1 MKKITLL
8 AVLLG
13 TTYFANAQVG
23 IGTPDPAASAE
34 LDIVAK
40 AGNKGI
46 LIPRVALKNTTE
58 FQMAGKSAESTSL
71 LVFNKTEVKDLVPT
85 GFYYWDG
92 AKWNR
97 IVGKEELDTVIKN
110 LGDNITNITT
120 KLEGDVKN
128 LQAVVNYILPSNPD
142 NKDDKGNP
150 VVTEKHTTIVYNP
163 ETKEMFYVTYDNGK
177 YTTKQI
183 DITKMVQGVET
194 NTFFKEIKENGKITG
209 YVYFNEKTI
218 VEAIG
223 TETEPNKIKDILDK
237 LDRNTKGAIEID
249 VKGTVVN
256 NFKEILESP
265 TTITVTTKDGDKT
278 FTTVEEYLQYISQS
292 ADGNVI
298 YKNLGDDKNPNWV
311 FQYYDKATEEYK
323 TISLRDLVAGTE
335 TKTFVRETE
344 VNGKVTGFVY
354 FSEQTIID
362 WLAKDE
368 KNTIDNIPNNA
379 DGAVTVD
386 VKGTVVNN
394 IQEIL
399 KSTTSITEGGKT
411 FTTVEEYLQY
421 ISQSAD
427 GNVIYKNL
435 GDDKNPNWVF
445 QYYDKA
451 TEEYKTISLR
461 DLVAGTETKTF
472 VRETEVNGKVTGF
485 VYFSEQTI
493 IDWLAKDEK
502 NTIDNIPNNA
512 DGAVTVDVKGTVVNN
527 IQEILKSTTS
537 ITEGGKTFTTVEEYL
552 QYISQSADGNVI
564 YKNLGDDKNPNWVF
578 QYYDKANGKYETIV
592 LRDLVAETES
602 KTTIVTYNKKQY
614 YLSEAYIVGGGEL
627 DVTKWTA
634 VPAGAIHV
642 DVVGGV
648 INNIEEI
655 LTTKGNI
662 TIQVGGK
669 DMNFTSVEEYLQY
682 ITQFSEGNVIYKNI
696 STDSTKEEWVLQY
709 WDNANGKYVTINLTD
724 LVASVETK
732 TNILR
737 AEATADKTLSIYE
750 AVVAP
755 VEANVKKGEIF
766 YKYNNED
773 KGEQFIN
780 MTADIIS
787 SINNNEEVKNALTN
801 VLNSGGNVYF
811 GKIKDTDTDL
821 VFYTMKIVNGKE
833 VKTPIEL
840 PASFLLEIIRNYKDV
855 IKQALGD
862 NITNEGDIVFTGNI
876 YNGRQVLLA
885 KGSTKTNGE
894 SARTEGVELANA
906 TGDNAING
914 VLSIKVL
921 KAGVV
926 VTESTKDVVVN
937 DTKIDFNI
945 GVGNIYTALPKD
957 TYEVVVEY
965 LGKEVK

>member
-1 MKKITLL
+1 MKRITLL
-8 AVLLG
+8 AALLG

-23 IGTPDPAASAE
+23 IGTPDPATSAE

-40 AGNKGI
+40 SGNKGI
-46 LIPRVALKNTTE
+46 LIPRVTLTAESVFAPITGSQQESLLVYNNV
-58 FQMAGKSAESTSL
+58 ESTSMP
-71 LVFNKTEVKDLVPT
+71 K

-97 IVGKEELDTVIKN
+97 IIGKTELNTVVEN
-110 LGDNITNITT
+110 LGDNITTITN
-120 KLEGDVKN
+120 DVKN

-142 NKDDKGNP
+142 NSDPTKPG
-150 VVTEKHTTIVYNP
+150 HTTIVYDNTTGDMY
-163 ETKEMFYVTYDNGK
+163 EVVYDA
-177 YTTKQI
+177 TTKKYITNKI
-183 DITKMVQGVET
+183 DLLKMIQGKET

-223 TETEPNKIKDILDK
+223 TETDPNKIKDILDK
-237 LDRNTKGAIEID
+237 LDRSTKGAIEID

-256 NFKEILESP
+256 NFKEILEAP
-265 TTITVTTKDGDKT
+265 TKITVTTKEGDKT

-298 YKNLGDDKNPNWV
+298 YKNLGD
-311 FQYYDKATEEYK
+311 
-323 TISLRDLVAGTE
+323 
-335 TKTFVRETE
+335 
-344 VNGKVTGFVY
+344 
-354 FSEQTIID
+354 
-362 WLAKDE
+362 
-368 KNTIDNIPNNA
+368 
-379 DGAVTVD
+379 
-386 VKGTVVNN
+386 
-394 IQEIL
+394 
-399 KSTTSITEGGKT
+399 TT
-411 FTTVEEYLQY
+411 
-421 ISQSAD
+421 
-427 GNVIYKNL
+427 
-435 GDDKNPNWVF
+435 
-445 QYYDKA
+445 
-451 TEEYKTISLR
+451 
-461 DLVAGTETKTF
+461 
-472 VRETEVNGKVTGF
+472 
-485 VYFSEQTI
+485 
-493 IDWLAKDEK
+493 
-502 NTIDNIPNNA
+502 
-512 DGAVTVDVKGTVVNN
+512 
-527 IQEILKSTTS
+527 
-537 ITEGGKTFTTVEEYL
+537 
-552 QYISQSADGNVI
+552 
-564 YKNLGDDKNPNWVF
+564 NPNWVF

-655 LTTKGNI
+655 LTTNGNI
-662 TIQVGGK
+662 TVQVGGK
-669 DMNFTSVEEYLQY
+669 DMTFNSVEEYLQY

-696 STDSTKEEWVLQY
+696 STDPNKPNWVLQY
-709 WDNANGKYVTINLTD
+709 WDETKGEYTTINLTD

-737 AEATADKTLSIYE
+737 TEAIDNGKLE
-750 AVVAP
+750 AYAAAGAP
-755 VEANVKKGEIF
+755 IEANVKKGEIF

-801 VLNSGGNVYF
+801 ILNQGGNVYF

-833 VKTPIEL
+833 EKTPIEL
-840 PASFLLEIIRNYKDV
+840 PASFLLKIINDYKEI

-885 KGSTKTNGE
+885 KGSTTTNGD
-894 SARTEGVELANA
+894 SAKTTGVELANA

-921 KAGVV
+921 KGGVL
-926 VTESTKDVVVN
+926 VTESTKDVEVKG
-937 DTKIDFNI
+937 TKIDFNI

>member
-23 IGTPDPAASAE
+23 IGTPDPATSAE

-46 LIPRVALKNTTE
+46 LIPRVELKNTKD
-58 FQMAGKSAESTSL
+58 FQMAGKSTESTSL

-142 NKDDKGNP
+142 NKDKDGKP

-194 NTFFKEIKENGKITG
+194 NTFFKDIKDANGKITG

-223 TETEPNKIKDILDK
+223 TETDPNKIKDILDK
-237 LDRNTKGAIEID
+237 LDGNTKGAIKID
-249 VKGTVVN
+249 VKETVVN

-265 TTITVTTKDGDKT
+265 TTITVTTKDGDKN

-298 YKNLGDDKNPNWV
+298 YKNIGTDVAPNWV

-335 TKTFVRETE
+335 TKTFVRKTE
-344 VNGKVTGFVY
+344 ENGKVTGFVY

-399 KSTTSITEGGKT
+399 KSKTSITEGGKT

-435 GDDKNPNWVF
+435 GDTTNPNWVF

-451 TEEYKTISLR
+451 K
-461 DLVAGTETKTF
+461 
-472 VRETEVNGKVTGF
+472 
-485 VYFSEQTI
+485 
-493 IDWLAKDEK
+493 
-502 NTIDNIPNNA
+502 
-512 DGAVTVDVKGTVVNN
+512 
-527 IQEILKSTTS
+527 
-537 ITEGGKTFTTVEEYL
+537 
-552 QYISQSADGNVI
+552 
-564 YKNLGDDKNPNWVF
+564 
-578 QYYDKANGKYETIV
+578 GKYETIV

-602 KTTIVTYNKKQY
+602 KTTIVTYENKQY

-634 VPAGAIHV
+634 VPAGVIHV

-696 STDSTKEEWVLQY
+696 STDPAKEEWVLQY
-709 WDNANGKYVTINLTD
+709 WDNTANEYKTINLTD

-755 VEANVKKGEIF
+755 VQANVKKGEIF

-787 SINNNEEVKNALTN
+787 SINNNEEVKNALIN
-801 VLNSGGNVYF
+801 VLNQGGNVYF
-811 GKIKDTDTDL
+811 GDHDNDAATDN

-840 PASFLLEIIRNYKDV
+840 PASFLLKIIRNYKDV

-885 KGSTKTNGE
+885 KGSTKANGE
-894 SARTEGVELANA
+894 SARTEGVTLANA

-926 VTESTKDVVVN
+926 VTESTKDVVVAG
-937 DTKIDFNI
+937 TKIDFNI
-945 GVGNIYTALPKD
+945 GVGNIYTALPAD

>member
-23 IGTPDPAASAE
+23 IGTPDPATSAE

-46 LIPRVALKNTTE
+46 LIPRVELKNTTE
-58 FQMAGKSAESTSL
+58 FQMAGKSTESTSL

-97 IVGKEELDTVIKN
+97 IIGKTELDTVVEN
-110 LGDNITNITT
+110 LGNDITNIQN
-120 KLEGDVKN
+120 VI
-128 LQAVVNYILPSNPD
+128 NYILPTNPD
-142 NKDDKGNP
+142 NTDPTKP
-150 VVTEKHTTIVYNP
+150 VHTTIVYDHTTGDMY
-163 ETKEMFYVTYDNGK
+163 EVVYDA
-177 YTTKQI
+177 TTKKY
-183 DITKMVQGVET
+183 ITKKIDLQKMIQGKET
-194 NTFFKEIKENGKITG
+194 NTFFKDIKDANDKITG

-223 TETEPNKIKDILDK
+223 TETDPNKIKDILDK
-237 LDRNTKGAIEID
+237 LDGNTKGAIEID

-298 YKNLGDDKNPNWV
+298 YKNIGTDVAPNWV
-311 FQYYDKATEEYK
+311 FQYYDKVTEEYK

-451 TEEYKTISLR
+451 T
-461 DLVAGTETKTF
+461 
-472 VRETEVNGKVTGF
+472 
-485 VYFSEQTI
+485 
-493 IDWLAKDEK
+493 
-502 NTIDNIPNNA
+502 
-512 DGAVTVDVKGTVVNN
+512 
-527 IQEILKSTTS
+527 
-537 ITEGGKTFTTVEEYL
+537 
-552 QYISQSADGNVI
+552 
-564 YKNLGDDKNPNWVF
+564 
-578 QYYDKANGKYETIV
+578 GKYETIV

-602 KTTIVTYNKKQY
+602 KTTIVTYENKQY

-627 DVTKWTA
+627 DVTKWIA

-696 STDSTKEEWVLQY
+696 STDPAKEEWVLQY
-709 WDNANGKYVTINLTD
+709 WDNTANEYKTINLTD

-833 VKTPIEL
+833 EKTPIEL
-840 PASFLLEIIRNYKDV
+840 PASFILDIINKYKDV
-855 IKQALGD
+855 VKNALGD
-862 NITNEGDIVFTGNI
+862 HIDNTTTIVNTGNT
-876 YNGRQVLLA
+876 YNGKMVFLA
-885 KGSTKTNGE
+885 KGKTTVGKEEDGVKHPSPLTTGVTLDLTQIKDLTSIQDVLTVSILKGGKVVASTVADLVAAGNKLEFAIG
-894 SARTEGVELANA
+894 
-906 TGDNAING
+906 TGA
-914 VLSIKVL
+914 
-921 KAGVV
+921 
-926 VTESTKDVVVN
+926 
-937 DTKIDFNI
+937 F
-945 GVGNIYTALPKD
+945 YTALPYGE
-957 TYEVVVEY
+957 YEVVVEFT
-965 LGKEVK
+965 GNITVPTTPITQP

>member
-23 IGTPDPAASAE
+23 IGTPDPATSAE

-58 FQMAGKSAESTSL
+58 FQMAGKVAESTSL
-71 LVFNKTEVKDLVPT
+71 LVFNKTEVKNQVPT

-120 KLEGDVKN
+120 KLESDVKN

-177 YTTKQI
+177 YTTNQI

-194 NTFFKEIKENGKITG
+194 NTFFKDIKDANGKTTG

-218 VEAIG
+218 VEAIDK
-223 TETEPNKIKDILDK
+223 ETDPAKIKDILDK
-237 LDRNTKGAIEID
+237 LDGNTKGAIKID

-256 NFKEILESP
+256 NFKEILEAP

-298 YKNLGDDKNPNWV
+298 YKNLGDTTNPNWV
-311 FQYYDKATEEYK
+311 FQYYDKAT
-323 TISLRDLVAGTE
+323 
-335 TKTFVRETE
+335 
-344 VNGKVTGFVY
+344 
-354 FSEQTIID
+354 
-362 WLAKDE
+362 
-368 KNTIDNIPNNA
+368 
-379 DGAVTVD
+379 
-386 VKGTVVNN
+386 
-394 IQEIL
+394 
-399 KSTTSITEGGKT
+399 
-411 FTTVEEYLQY
+411 
-421 ISQSAD
+421 
-427 GNVIYKNL
+427 
-435 GDDKNPNWVF
+435 
-445 QYYDKA
+445 
-451 TEEYKTISLR
+451 
-461 DLVAGTETKTF
+461 
-472 VRETEVNGKVTGF
+472 
-485 VYFSEQTI
+485 
-493 IDWLAKDEK
+493 
-502 NTIDNIPNNA
+502 
-512 DGAVTVDVKGTVVNN
+512 
-527 IQEILKSTTS
+527 
-537 ITEGGKTFTTVEEYL
+537 
-552 QYISQSADGNVI
+552 
-564 YKNLGDDKNPNWVF
+564 
-578 QYYDKANGKYETIV
+578 GKYETIV

-602 KTTIVTYNKKQY
+602 KTTIVTYENKQY

-696 STDSTKEEWVLQY
+696 STDSTKPNWVLQY
-709 WDNANGKYVTINLTD
+709 WDNTANEYKTINLTD

-755 VEANVKKGEIF
+755 VQDNVKKGEIF

-801 VLNSGGNVYF
+801 ILNQGGNVYF
-811 GKIKDTDTDL
+811 GDHDNDAATDN

-840 PASFLLEIIRNYKDV
+840 PASFLLKIINDYKEV

-885 KGSTKTNGE
+885 KGSTKANGE
-894 SARTEGVELANA
+894 SARTEGVTLENA

-926 VTESTKDVVVN
+926 VTESTKDVVVSG
-937 DTKIDFNI
+937 TKIDFNI

-965 LGKEVK
+965 LGKEVKPTTQP

>member
-1 MKKITLL
+1 MKRITLL
-8 AVLLG
+8 AALLG

-23 IGTPDPAASAE
+23 IGTPDPATSAE

-40 AGNKGI
+40 SGNKGI
-46 LIPRVALKNTTE
+46 LIPRVTLTAESVFAPITGSQQESLLVYNNV
-58 FQMAGKSAESTSL
+58 ESTSMP
-71 LVFNKTEVKDLVPT
+71 K

-97 IVGKEELDTVIKN
+97 IIGKTELNTVVEN
-110 LGDNITNITT
+110 LGDNITTITN
-120 KLEGDVKN
+120 DVKN

-142 NKDDKGNP
+142 NSDPTKPG
-150 VVTEKHTTIVYNP
+150 HTTIVYDNSTGDMY
-163 ETKEMFYVTYDNGK
+163 EVVYDA
-177 YTTKQI
+177 TTKKY
-183 DITKMVQGVET
+183 ITKKIDLLKMIQGKET

-223 TETEPNKIKDILDK
+223 TETDPNKIKDILDK
-237 LDRNTKGAIEID
+237 LDRSTKGAIEID

-256 NFKEILESP
+256 NFKEILEAP
-265 TTITVTTKDGDKT
+265 TKITVTTKEGDKT

-298 YKNLGDDKNPNWV
+298 YKNLGD
-311 FQYYDKATEEYK
+311 
-323 TISLRDLVAGTE
+323 
-335 TKTFVRETE
+335 
-344 VNGKVTGFVY
+344 
-354 FSEQTIID
+354 
-362 WLAKDE
+362 
-368 KNTIDNIPNNA
+368 
-379 DGAVTVD
+379 
-386 VKGTVVNN
+386 
-394 IQEIL
+394 
-399 KSTTSITEGGKT
+399 TT
-411 FTTVEEYLQY
+411 
-421 ISQSAD
+421 
-427 GNVIYKNL
+427 
-435 GDDKNPNWVF
+435 
-445 QYYDKA
+445 
-451 TEEYKTISLR
+451 
-461 DLVAGTETKTF
+461 
-472 VRETEVNGKVTGF
+472 
-485 VYFSEQTI
+485 
-493 IDWLAKDEK
+493 
-502 NTIDNIPNNA
+502 
-512 DGAVTVDVKGTVVNN
+512 
-527 IQEILKSTTS
+527 
-537 ITEGGKTFTTVEEYL
+537 
-552 QYISQSADGNVI
+552 
-564 YKNLGDDKNPNWVF
+564 NPNWVF

-655 LTTKGNI
+655 LTTNGNI
-662 TIQVGGK
+662 TVQVGGK
-669 DMNFTSVEEYLQY
+669 DMTFNSVEEYLQY

-696 STDSTKEEWVLQY
+696 STDPNKPNWVLQY
-709 WDNANGKYVTINLTD
+709 WDETKGEYTTINLTD

-737 AEATADKTLSIYE
+737 TEAIDNGKLE
-750 AVVAP
+750 AYAAAGAP
-755 VEANVKKGEIF
+755 IEANVKKGEIF

-801 VLNSGGNVYF
+801 ILNQGGNVYF

-833 VKTPIEL
+833 EKTPIEL
-840 PASFLLEIIRNYKDV
+840 PASFLLKIINDYKEI

-885 KGSTKTNGE
+885 KGSTTTNGD
-894 SARTEGVELANA
+894 SAKTTGVELANA

-921 KAGVV
+921 KAGVL
-926 VTESTKDVVVN
+926 VTESTKDVEVKG
-937 DTKIDFNI
+937 TKIDFNI

>member
-23 IGTPDPAASAE
+23 IGTPDPATSAE

-58 FQMAGKSAESTSL
+58 FQMAGKVAESTSL

-223 TETEPNKIKDILDK
+223 TETDSAKIKEILDK
-237 LDRNTKGAIEID
+237 LDKSTKGAIEID

-298 YKNLGDDKNPNWV
+298 YKNIGTDVAPNWV

-335 TKTFVRETE
+335 TKTFVR
-344 VNGKVTGFVY
+344 K
-354 FSEQTIID
+354 
-362 WLAKDE
+362 
-368 KNTIDNIPNNA
+368 
-379 DGAVTVD
+379 
-386 VKGTVVNN
+386 
-394 IQEIL
+394 
-399 KSTTSITEGGKT
+399 
-411 FTTVEEYLQY
+411 
-421 ISQSAD
+421 
-427 GNVIYKNL
+427 
-435 GDDKNPNWVF
+435 
-445 QYYDKA
+445 
-451 TEEYKTISLR
+451 
-461 DLVAGTETKTF
+461 
-472 VRETEVNGKVTGF
+472 TEVNGKVTGF

-602 KTTIVTYNKKQY
+602 KTTIVTYENKQY

-682 ITQFSEGNVIYKNI
+682 ITQFSEGNVIYTQIEDPKDP
-696 STDSTKEEWVLQY
+696 SKKVWVLQY
-709 WDNANGKYVTINLTD
+709 WDNTANEYKTINLTD

-755 VEANVKKGEIF
+755 VQANVKKGEIF

-801 VLNSGGNVYF
+801 VLNQGGNVYF
-811 GKIKDTDTDL
+811 GDHDNDAATDD
-821 VFYTMKIVNGKE
+821 VFYTMVVNADGSVSKDEIKI
-833 VKTPIEL
+833 
-840 PASFLLEIIRNYKDV
+840 PASV
-855 IKQALGD
+855 IKKVIENSINEFKTLLGD

-885 KGSTKTNGE
+885 KGSTKANGE
-894 SARTEGVELANA
+894 SARTEGVTLANA

-945 GVGNIYTALPKD
+945 GVGNIYTALPAD

>member
-1 MKKITLL
+1 MKKITLI
-8 AVLLG
+8 AALLG
-13 TTYFANAQVG
+13 SVYFANAQVG
-23 IGTPDPAASAE
+23 IGTPDPATSAE

-46 LIPRVALKNTTE
+46 LIPRVDLKNTKD

-71 LVFNKTEVKDLVPT
+71 LVFNRTEVKDLVPT

-128 LQAVVNYILPSNPD
+128 LKAVINYILPSNPD

-150 VVTEKHTTIVYNP
+150 VVNEKHTTIVYNP
-163 ETKEMFYVTYDNGK
+163 DTKEMFYVTYDGGK
-177 YTTKQI
+177 YTTQKI

-194 NTFFKEIKENGKITG
+194 NTFFTEIKDANGKVTG
-209 YVYFNEKTI
+209 YVYFNESTI
-218 VEAIG
+218 VKALNG
-223 TETEPNKIKDILDK
+223 ETDATKIKEILAN
-237 LDRNTKGAIEID
+237 LDATTPGAISID

-256 NFKEILESP
+256 NFKEILEAP
-265 TTITVTTKDGDKT
+265 TTITVTTKEGDKT

-298 YKNLGDDKNPNWV
+298 YKNIGDDKNPNWV
-311 FQYYDKATEEYK
+311 FQYYNKADGKYV

-335 TKTFVRETE
+335 TKTFVKEISE
-344 VNGKVTGFVY
+344 NGKVTGFVY

-362 WLAKDE
+362 WLAADKG
-368 KNTIDNIPNNA
+368 NTVDNIPNDA
-379 DGAVTVD
+379 KGAITVD

-427 GNVIYKNL
+427 GNVIYTNL

-445 QYYDKA
+445 QYYDKN
-451 TEEYKTISLR
+451 TGKYETINLR
-461 DLVAGTETKTF
+461 DLVAG
-472 VRETEVNGKVTGF
+472 
-485 VYFSEQTI
+485 
-493 IDWLAKDEK
+493 
-502 NTIDNIPNNA
+502 
-512 DGAVTVDVKGTVVNN
+512 
-527 IQEILKSTTS
+527 
-537 ITEGGKTFTTVEEYL
+537 
-552 QYISQSADGNVI
+552 
-564 YKNLGDDKNPNWVF
+564 
-578 QYYDKANGKYETIV
+578 
-592 LRDLVAETES
+592 TES
-602 KTTIVTYNKKQY
+602 KTTIVTYNNKQY

-627 DVTKWTA
+627 DVTKWIA
-634 VPAGAIHV
+634 VPTGAIHV

-669 DMNFTSVEEYLQY
+669 DMTFTSVEEYLQY

-696 STDSTKEEWVLQY
+696 STDPAKPNWVLQY
-709 WDNANGKYVTINLTD
+709 WDNTANEYKTINLTD
-724 LVASVETK
+724 LVAAVETK

-737 AEATADKTLSIYE
+737 TESKADGTLEAFA

-755 VEANVKKGEIF
+755 VEANVKVGEIF

-780 MTADIIS
+780 MTADILT
-787 SINNNEEVKNALTN
+787 SINNNEEIKKAITN
-801 VLNSGGNVYF
+801 VLNQGGNVYY
-811 GKIKDTDTDL
+811 GDHDNDPSTDEA
-821 VFYTMKIVNGKE
+821 FYKIVDNKN
-833 VKTPIEL
+833 VKIDL
-840 PASFLLEIIRNYKDV
+840 PVSFLLEIINKYKDV

-876 YNGRQVLLA
+876 YNGRQVMLV
-885 KGSTKTNGE
+885 KGSTSTNGE
-894 SARTEGVELANA
+894 SARTTGVTLANA

-914 VLSIKVL
+914 VLSIKIL

-926 VTESTKDVVVN
+926 VTESTKDVVVT

-945 GVGNIYTALPKD
+945 GVGNIYTALPAGD
-957 TYEVVVEY
+957 YEVVVEY

>member
-23 IGTPDPAASAE
+23 IGTPDPATSAE

-58 FQMAGKSAESTSL
+58 FQMAGKVAESTSL
-71 LVFNKTEVKDLVPT
+71 LVFNKTEVKNQVPT

-120 KLEGDVKN
+120 KLESDVKN

-194 NTFFKEIKENGKITG
+194 NTFFKDIKDANGKTTG

-218 VEAIG
+218 VEAIDK
-223 TETEPNKIKDILDK
+223 ETDPAKIKDILDK
-237 LDRNTKGAIEID
+237 LDGNTKGAIKID

-256 NFKEILESP
+256 NFKEILEAP

-298 YKNLGDDKNPNWV
+298 YKNLGDTTNPNWV
-311 FQYYDKATEEYK
+311 FQYYDKAT
-323 TISLRDLVAGTE
+323 
-335 TKTFVRETE
+335 
-344 VNGKVTGFVY
+344 
-354 FSEQTIID
+354 
-362 WLAKDE
+362 
-368 KNTIDNIPNNA
+368 
-379 DGAVTVD
+379 
-386 VKGTVVNN
+386 
-394 IQEIL
+394 
-399 KSTTSITEGGKT
+399 
-411 FTTVEEYLQY
+411 
-421 ISQSAD
+421 
-427 GNVIYKNL
+427 
-435 GDDKNPNWVF
+435 
-445 QYYDKA
+445 
-451 TEEYKTISLR
+451 
-461 DLVAGTETKTF
+461 
-472 VRETEVNGKVTGF
+472 
-485 VYFSEQTI
+485 
-493 IDWLAKDEK
+493 
-502 NTIDNIPNNA
+502 
-512 DGAVTVDVKGTVVNN
+512 
-527 IQEILKSTTS
+527 
-537 ITEGGKTFTTVEEYL
+537 
-552 QYISQSADGNVI
+552 
-564 YKNLGDDKNPNWVF
+564 
-578 QYYDKANGKYETIV
+578 GKYETIV

-602 KTTIVTYNKKQY
+602 KTTIVTYKNKQY

-634 VPAGAIHV
+634 VPAGAIPV

-696 STDSTKEEWVLQY
+696 STDSTKPNWVLQY
-709 WDNANGKYVTINLTD
+709 WDNTANEYKTINLTD

-755 VEANVKKGEIF
+755 VQDNVKKGEIF

-801 VLNSGGNVYF
+801 ILNQGGNVYF
-811 GKIKDTDTDL
+811 GDHDNDAATDN

-840 PASFLLEIIRNYKDV
+840 PASFLLKIINDYKEV

-885 KGSTKTNGE
+885 KGSTKANGE
-894 SARTEGVELANA
+894 SARTEGVTLENA

-926 VTESTKDVVVN
+926 VTESTKDVVVSG
-937 DTKIDFNI
+937 TKIDFNI

-965 LGKEVK
+965 LGKEVKPTTQP

>member
-23 IGTPDPAASAE
+23 IGTPDPATSAE

-46 LIPRVALKNTTE
+46 LIPRVALTE
-58 FQMAGKSAESTSL
+58 ENVFAPIKGAQIESL
-71 LVFNKTEVKDLVPT
+71 LVYNNTASATMPK

-97 IVGKEELDTVIKN
+97 IVGKEELDTVINN

-120 KLEGDVKN
+120 KLERDVKN

-142 NKDDKGNP
+142 NKDKDGKP
-150 VVTEKHTTIVYNP
+150 AVTEKHTTIVYKP

-194 NTFFKEIKENGKITG
+194 NTFFKDIKDANGKTTG

-223 TETEPNKIKDILDK
+223 EETDSAKIKDILDK
-237 LDRNTKGAIEID
+237 LDGNTKGAIKID

-256 NFKEILESP
+256 NFKEILEAS
-265 TTITVTTKDGDKT
+265 TKITVTTKDGDKT

-298 YKNLGDDKNPNWV
+298 YKNLGDTTNPNWV
-311 FQYYDKATEEYK
+311 FQYYDKAK
-323 TISLRDLVAGTE
+323 
-335 TKTFVRETE
+335 
-344 VNGKVTGFVY
+344 
-354 FSEQTIID
+354 
-362 WLAKDE
+362 
-368 KNTIDNIPNNA
+368 
-379 DGAVTVD
+379 
-386 VKGTVVNN
+386 
-394 IQEIL
+394 
-399 KSTTSITEGGKT
+399 
-411 FTTVEEYLQY
+411 
-421 ISQSAD
+421 
-427 GNVIYKNL
+427 
-435 GDDKNPNWVF
+435 
-445 QYYDKA
+445 
-451 TEEYKTISLR
+451 
-461 DLVAGTETKTF
+461 
-472 VRETEVNGKVTGF
+472 
-485 VYFSEQTI
+485 
-493 IDWLAKDEK
+493 
-502 NTIDNIPNNA
+502 
-512 DGAVTVDVKGTVVNN
+512 
-527 IQEILKSTTS
+527 
-537 ITEGGKTFTTVEEYL
+537 
-552 QYISQSADGNVI
+552 
-564 YKNLGDDKNPNWVF
+564 
-578 QYYDKANGKYETIV
+578 GKYETIV

-602 KTTIVTYNKKQY
+602 KTTIVTYENKQY

-642 DVVGGV
+642 NVVGGV

-655 LTTKGNI
+655 LTTEGNI

-669 DMNFTSVEEYLQY
+669 DMKFTSVEEYLQY

-696 STDSTKEEWVLQY
+696 STDSTKPNWVLQY
-709 WDNANGKYVTINLTD
+709 WDNTANEYKTINLTD

-732 TNILR
+732 TNIFR
-737 AEATADKTLSIYE
+737 AEATEDKTLSTYE

-755 VEANVKKGEIF
+755 VQANVKKGEIF

-780 MTADIIS
+780 MTADIIF
-787 SINNNEEVKNALTN
+787 SIDNNEEVKNALIN

-833 VKTPIEL
+833 EKTPIEL
-840 PASFLLEIIRNYKDV
+840 PASFLLEIIKNYKDI

-885 KGSTKTNGE
+885 KGSTKANGE
-894 SARTEGVELANA
+894 SARTTGVTLANA

-926 VTESTKDVVVN
+926 VTESIKDVVVN

-945 GVGNIYTALPKD
+945 GVGNIYTALPAD

-965 LGKEVK
+965 LGKEVKPTTQP

>member
-23 IGTPDPAASAE
+23 IGTPDPATSAE

-46 LIPRVALKNTTE
+46 LIPRVELKNTKD
-58 FQMAGKSAESTSL
+58 FQMAGKVAESTSL

-142 NKDDKGNP
+142 NKDKDGKP

-163 ETKEMFYVTYDNGK
+163 ETKAMFYVTYENGK

-194 NTFFKEIKENGKITG
+194 NTFFKDIKDANGKITG

-218 VEAIG
+218 V
-223 TETEPNKIKDILDK
+223 
-237 LDRNTKGAIEID
+237 
-249 VKGTVVN
+249 
-256 NFKEILESP
+256 
-265 TTITVTTKDGDKT
+265 
-278 FTTVEEYLQYISQS
+278 
-292 ADGNVI
+292 
-298 YKNLGDDKNPNWV
+298 
-311 FQYYDKATEEYK
+311 
-323 TISLRDLVAGTE
+323 
-335 TKTFVRETE
+335 
-344 VNGKVTGFVY
+344 
-354 FSEQTIID
+354 D
-362 WLAKDE
+362 WLAKD
-368 KNTIDNIPNNA
+368 KANTIDNIPNDA
-379 DGAVTVD
+379 PGAIEID

-399 KSTTSITEGGKT
+399 KSKTSITEGGKT

-427 GNVIYKNL
+427 GNVIYKNI
-435 GDDKNPNWVF
+435 GTDVAPNWVF

-451 TEEYKTISLR
+451 TEDYKTISLR

-472 VRETEVNGKVTGF
+472 VRKTEENGKVTGF

-493 IDWLAKDEK
+493 IDWLAKDK
-502 NTIDNIPNNA
+502 ANTIDNIPNNA
-512 DGAVTVDVKGTVVNN
+512 EGAVTVDVKGTIVNN
-527 IQEILKSTTS
+527 IQEILKSK
-537 ITEGGKTFTTVEEYL
+537 TEVKEGNKTFTT
-552 QYISQSADGNVI
+552 
-564 YKNLGDDKNPNWVF
+564 
-578 QYYDKANGKYETIV
+578 
-592 LRDLVAETES
+592 
-602 KTTIVTYNKKQY
+602 
-614 YLSEAYIVGGGEL
+614 
-627 DVTKWTA
+627 
-634 VPAGAIHV
+634 
-642 DVVGGV
+642 
-648 INNIEEI
+648 
-655 LTTKGNI
+655 
-662 TIQVGGK
+662 
-669 DMNFTSVEEYLQY
+669 VEEYLQY
-682 ITQFSEGNVIYKNI
+682 ITQFSEGNVIYTQIEDPKDP
-696 STDSTKEEWVLQY
+696 SKKVWVLQY
-709 WDNANGKYVTINLTD
+709 WDNTANEYKTINLTD

-737 AEATADKTLSIYE
+737 SETLTNGTLEDYK
-750 AVVAP
+750 VVAAP
-755 VEANVKKGEIF
+755 VETAVKKGEIF

-801 VLNSGGNVYF
+801 VLNLGGNVYF
-811 GKIKDTDTDL
+811 GDHDNDATTDD
-821 VFYTMKIVNGKE
+821 VFYTMVVNADGSVSKDEIKI
-833 VKTPIEL
+833 
-840 PASFLLEIIRNYKDV
+840 PASV
-855 IKQALGD
+855 IKKVIENSINEFKTLLGD

-885 KGSTKTNGE
+885 KGSTKANGS
-894 SARTEGVELANA
+894 SARTEGVTLANA

-926 VTESTKDVVVN
+926 VTESTKDVVVAG
-937 DTKIDFNI
+937 TKIDFNI
-945 GVGNIYTALPKD
+945 GVGNIYTALPAD

>member
-23 IGTPDPAASAE
+23 IGTPDPATSAE

-194 NTFFKEIKENGKITG
+194 NTFFKDIIDANGKTTG

-218 VEAIG
+218 VDWLAKDKANTIDNI
-223 TETEPNKIKDILDK
+223 PNDAP
-237 LDRNTKGAIEID
+237 GAIEID

-256 NFKEILESP
+256 NIQEILKSK
-265 TTITVTTKDGDKT
+265 TSITEGGKT

-298 YKNLGDDKNPNWV
+298 YKNIGTDVAPNWV

-335 TKTFVRETE
+335 TKTFVRKTE

-399 KSTTSITEGGKT
+399 KSKTSITEGGKT

-435 GDDKNPNWVF
+435 GDTTNPNWVF

-451 TEEYKTISLR
+451 K
-461 DLVAGTETKTF
+461 
-472 VRETEVNGKVTGF
+472 
-485 VYFSEQTI
+485 
-493 IDWLAKDEK
+493 
-502 NTIDNIPNNA
+502 
-512 DGAVTVDVKGTVVNN
+512 
-527 IQEILKSTTS
+527 
-537 ITEGGKTFTTVEEYL
+537 
-552 QYISQSADGNVI
+552 
-564 YKNLGDDKNPNWVF
+564 
-578 QYYDKANGKYETIV
+578 GKYETIV

-602 KTTIVTYNKKQY
+602 KTTIVTYENKQY
-614 YLSEAYIVGGGEL
+614 YLSEAYIVAGGET
-627 DVTKWTA
+627 DSSKWTV

-655 LTTKGNI
+655 LITKGNI
-662 TIQVGGK
+662 TIEVGGK
-669 DMNFTSVEEYLQY
+669 EMNFTSVEEYLQY

-696 STDSTKEEWVLQY
+696 STDPAKEEWVLQY
-709 WDNANGKYVTINLTD
+709 WDNTANEYKTINLTD

-737 AEATADKTLSIYE
+737 SETLTNGTLEDYK
-750 AVVAP
+750 VVAAP

-801 VLNSGGNVYF
+801 VLNLGGNVYF
-811 GKIKDTDTDL
+811 GDHDNDATTDD
-821 VFYTMKIVNGKE
+821 VFYTMVVNADGSVSKDEIKI
-833 VKTPIEL
+833 
-840 PASFLLEIIRNYKDV
+840 PASV
-855 IKQALGD
+855 IKKVIENSINEFKTLLGD

-885 KGSTKTNGE
+885 KGSTKTDGS
-894 SARTEGVELANA
+894 SARTGGVTLANA

-926 VTESTKDVVVN
+926 VTESTKDVVVAG
-937 DTKIDFNI
+937 TKIDFNI
-945 GVGNIYTALPKD
+945 GVGNIYTALPAD

>member
-23 IGTPDPAASAE
+23 IGTPDPATSAE

-194 NTFFKEIKENGKITG
+194 NTFFKDIIDANGKTTG

-218 VEAIG
+218 VDWLAKDKANTIDNI
-223 TETEPNKIKDILDK
+223 PNDAP
-237 LDRNTKGAIEID
+237 GAIEID

-256 NFKEILESP
+256 NIQEILKSK
-265 TTITVTTKDGDKT
+265 TSITEGGKT

-298 YKNLGDDKNPNWV
+298 YKNIGTDVAPNWV

-335 TKTFVRETE
+335 TKTFVR
-344 VNGKVTGFVY
+344 K
-354 FSEQTIID
+354 
-362 WLAKDE
+362 
-368 KNTIDNIPNNA
+368 
-379 DGAVTVD
+379 
-386 VKGTVVNN
+386 
-394 IQEIL
+394 
-399 KSTTSITEGGKT
+399 
-411 FTTVEEYLQY
+411 
-421 ISQSAD
+421 
-427 GNVIYKNL
+427 
-435 GDDKNPNWVF
+435 
-445 QYYDKA
+445 
-451 TEEYKTISLR
+451 
-461 DLVAGTETKTF
+461 
-472 VRETEVNGKVTGF
+472 TEVNGKVTGF

-602 KTTIVTYNKKQY
+602 KTTIVTYENKQY
-614 YLSEAYIVGGGEL
+614 YLSEAYIVAGGET
-627 DVTKWTA
+627 DSSKWTA

-696 STDSTKEEWVLQY
+696 STDSTKPNWVLQY
-709 WDNANGKYVTINLTD
+709 WDNTVNEYKTINLTD

-737 AEATADKTLSIYE
+737 TEAKDNGKLE
-750 AVVAP
+750 AYAAAPAP

-801 VLNSGGNVYF
+801 ILNLGGNVYF
-811 GKIKDTDTDL
+811 GDHDNDAATDN

-885 KGSTKTNGE
+885 KGSTKANGE
-894 SARTEGVELANA
+894 SARTEGVTLANA

-945 GVGNIYTALPKD
+945 GVGNIYTALPAD

-965 LGKEVK
+965 LGKEVKPTTQP

>member
-23 IGTPDPAASAE
+23 IGTPDPATSAE

-58 FQMAGKSAESTSL
+58 FQMAGKVAESTSL
-71 LVFNKTEVKDLVPT
+71 LVFNKTEVKNQVPT

-120 KLEGDVKN
+120 KLESDVKN

-177 YTTKQI
+177 YTTNQI

-194 NTFFKEIKENGKITG
+194 NTFFKDIKDANGKTTG

-218 VEAIG
+218 VEAIDK
-223 TETEPNKIKDILDK
+223 ETDPAKIKDILDK
-237 LDRNTKGAIEID
+237 LDGNTKGAIKID

-256 NFKEILESP
+256 NFKEILEAP

-298 YKNLGDDKNPNWV
+298 YKNLGDTTNPNWV
-311 FQYYDKATEEYK
+311 FQYYDKAT
-323 TISLRDLVAGTE
+323 
-335 TKTFVRETE
+335 
-344 VNGKVTGFVY
+344 
-354 FSEQTIID
+354 
-362 WLAKDE
+362 
-368 KNTIDNIPNNA
+368 
-379 DGAVTVD
+379 
-386 VKGTVVNN
+386 
-394 IQEIL
+394 
-399 KSTTSITEGGKT
+399 
-411 FTTVEEYLQY
+411 
-421 ISQSAD
+421 
-427 GNVIYKNL
+427 
-435 GDDKNPNWVF
+435 
-445 QYYDKA
+445 
-451 TEEYKTISLR
+451 
-461 DLVAGTETKTF
+461 
-472 VRETEVNGKVTGF
+472 
-485 VYFSEQTI
+485 
-493 IDWLAKDEK
+493 
-502 NTIDNIPNNA
+502 
-512 DGAVTVDVKGTVVNN
+512 
-527 IQEILKSTTS
+527 
-537 ITEGGKTFTTVEEYL
+537 
-552 QYISQSADGNVI
+552 
-564 YKNLGDDKNPNWVF
+564 
-578 QYYDKANGKYETIV
+578 GKYETIV

-602 KTTIVTYNKKQY
+602 KTTIVTYENKQY

-634 VPAGAIHV
+634 VPAGAIYV

-696 STDSTKEEWVLQY
+696 STDSTKPNWVLQY
-709 WDNANGKYVTINLTD
+709 WDNTANEYKTINLTD

-755 VEANVKKGEIF
+755 VQDNVKKGEIF

-801 VLNSGGNVYF
+801 ILNQGGNVYF
-811 GKIKDTDTDL
+811 GDHDNDAATDN

-840 PASFLLEIIRNYKDV
+840 PASFLLKIINDYKEV

-885 KGSTKTNGE
+885 KGSTKANGE
-894 SARTEGVELANA
+894 SARTEGVTLENA

-926 VTESTKDVVVN
+926 VTESTKDVVVSG
-937 DTKIDFNI
+937 TKIDFNI

-965 LGKEVK
+965 LGKEVKPTTQP

>member
-1 MKKITLL
+1 MKKITLI
-8 AVLLG
+8 AALLG

-23 IGTPDPAASAE
+23 IGTPDPATSAE

-40 AGNKGI
+40 SGNKGI
-46 LIPRVALKNTTE
+46 LIPRVTLTAESVFAPITGTQQESLLVYNNV
-58 FQMAGKSAESTSL
+58 ESTSMP
-71 LVFNKTEVKDLVPT
+71 K

-97 IVGKEELDTVIKN
+97 IIGKTELNTVVEN
-110 LGDNITNITT
+110 LGDNITTITN
-120 KLEGDVKN
+120 DVKN

-142 NKDDKGNP
+142 NTDLNKPG
-150 VVTEKHTTIVYNP
+150 HTTIVYDNTTGDMY
-163 ETKEMFYVTYDNGK
+163 EVVYDA
-177 YTTKQI
+177 TTKKY
-183 DITKMVQGVET
+183 ITKKIDLLKMIQGKET
-194 NTFFKEIKENGKITG
+194 NTFFKDIKDANGKVTG
-209 YVYFNEKTI
+209 YLYFNEKTI

-223 TETEPNKIKDILDK
+223 TETDPAKIKDILDK
-237 LDRNTKGAIEID
+237 LDDTTKGAIKID

-256 NFKEILESP
+256 NFKEILEAP
-265 TTITVTTKDGDKT
+265 TTITVTTKEGDKT

-298 YKNLGDDKNPNWV
+298 YKNISTDPANPNWV

-323 TISLRDLVAGTE
+323 TINLRDLVAG
-335 TKTFVRETE
+335 
-344 VNGKVTGFVY
+344 
-354 FSEQTIID
+354 
-362 WLAKDE
+362 
-368 KNTIDNIPNNA
+368 
-379 DGAVTVD
+379 
-386 VKGTVVNN
+386 
-394 IQEIL
+394 
-399 KSTTSITEGGKT
+399 
-411 FTTVEEYLQY
+411 
-421 ISQSAD
+421 
-427 GNVIYKNL
+427 
-435 GDDKNPNWVF
+435 
-445 QYYDKA
+445 
-451 TEEYKTISLR
+451 
-461 DLVAGTETKTF
+461 
-472 VRETEVNGKVTGF
+472 
-485 VYFSEQTI
+485 
-493 IDWLAKDEK
+493 
-502 NTIDNIPNNA
+502 
-512 DGAVTVDVKGTVVNN
+512 
-527 IQEILKSTTS
+527 
-537 ITEGGKTFTTVEEYL
+537 
-552 QYISQSADGNVI
+552 
-564 YKNLGDDKNPNWVF
+564 
-578 QYYDKANGKYETIV
+578 
-592 LRDLVAETES
+592 TES
-602 KTTIVTYNKKQY
+602 KTTIVTYENKQY

-696 STDSTKEEWVLQY
+696 STDPTKEEWVLQY
-709 WDNANGKYVTINLTD
+709 WDNTANQYKTINLTD

-737 AEATADKTLSIYE
+737 TEATADKTLSTYE

-787 SINNNEEVKNALTN
+787 SIKNNEEVKKEITN
-801 VLNSGGNVYF
+801 VLNQGGNVYF
-811 GKIKDTDTDL
+811 GDHDNDVTTDE
-821 VFYTMKIVNGKE
+821 VFYKIEIKNGKE
-833 VKTPIEL
+833 EKTPIEL
-840 PASFLLEIIRNYKDV
+840 PASFLLEIIKNYKEI

-885 KGSTKTNGE
+885 KGSTTTNGD
-894 SARTEGVELANA
+894 SAKTTGVELANA

-926 VTESTKDVVVN
+926 VTESTKDVKV
-937 DTKIDFNI
+937 DGTKIDFNI

-965 LGKEVK
+965 LGKEVKPTTQP

>member
-23 IGTPDPAASAE
+23 IGTPDPATSAE

-46 LIPRVALKNTTE
+46 LIPRVALTE
-58 FQMAGKSAESTSL
+58 ENVFAPIKGAQIESL
-71 LVFNKTEVKDLVPT
+71 LVYNNTASATMPK

-142 NKDDKGNP
+142 NKDKDGKP
-150 VVTEKHTTIVYNP
+150 AVTEKHTTIVYNP

-194 NTFFKEIKENGKITG
+194 NTFFKDIKDANGKTTG

-223 TETEPNKIKDILDK
+223 EETDSAKIKDILDK
-237 LDRNTKGAIEID
+237 LDGNTKGAIKID

-256 NFKEILESP
+256 NFKEILEAP

-298 YKNLGDDKNPNWV
+298 YKNIGTDVAPNWV

-335 TKTFVRETE
+335 TKTFVRKTE
-344 VNGKVTGFVY
+344 ENGKVTGFVY

-362 WLAKDE
+362 WLDKD
-368 KNTIDNIPNNA
+368 KANTIDNIPNNA
-379 DGAVTVD
+379 EGAVTVD

-435 GDDKNPNWVF
+435 GDTTNPNWVF

-451 TEEYKTISLR
+451 K
-461 DLVAGTETKTF
+461 
-472 VRETEVNGKVTGF
+472 
-485 VYFSEQTI
+485 
-493 IDWLAKDEK
+493 
-502 NTIDNIPNNA
+502 
-512 DGAVTVDVKGTVVNN
+512 
-527 IQEILKSTTS
+527 
-537 ITEGGKTFTTVEEYL
+537 
-552 QYISQSADGNVI
+552 
-564 YKNLGDDKNPNWVF
+564 
-578 QYYDKANGKYETIV
+578 GKYETIV

-602 KTTIVTYNKKQY
+602 KTTIVTYENKQY

-642 DVVGGV
+642 NVVGGV

-696 STDSTKEEWVLQY
+696 STDSTKPNWVLQY
-709 WDNANGKYVTINLTD
+709 WDNTANEYKTINLTD

-737 AEATADKTLSIYE
+737 AEATEDKTLSTYE

-755 VEANVKKGEIF
+755 VQANVKKGEIF

-787 SINNNEEVKNALTN
+787 SINNNEEVKNALIN

-833 VKTPIEL
+833 EKTPIEL
-840 PASFLLEIIRNYKDV
+840 PASFLLEIIKNYKDI

-885 KGSTKTNGE
+885 KGSTTTNGE
-894 SARTEGVELANA
+894 SARTTGVTLANA

-926 VTESTKDVVVN
+926 VTESIKDVVVN

-945 GVGNIYTALPKD
+945 GVGNIYTALPAD

-965 LGKEVK
+965 LGKEVKPTTQP

>member
-1 MKKITLL
+1 MKRITLL
-8 AVLLG
+8 AALLG

-23 IGTPDPAASAE
+23 IGTPDPATSAE

-40 AGNKGI
+40 SGNKGI
-46 LIPRVALKNTTE
+46 LIPRVTLTAESVFAPITGSQQESLLVYNNV
-58 FQMAGKSAESTSL
+58 ESTSMP
-71 LVFNKTEVKDLVPT
+71 K

-97 IVGKEELDTVIKN
+97 IIGKTELNTVVEN
-110 LGDNITNITT
+110 LGDNITTITN
-120 KLEGDVKN
+120 DVKN

-142 NKDDKGNP
+142 NSDPTKPG
-150 VVTEKHTTIVYNP
+150 HTTIVYDNTTGDMY
-163 ETKEMFYVTYDNGK
+163 EVVYDA
-177 YTTKQI
+177 TTKKY
-183 DITKMVQGVET
+183 ITKKIDLLKMIQGKET

-223 TETEPNKIKDILDK
+223 TETDPNKIKDILDK
-237 LDRNTKGAIEID
+237 LDRSTKGAIEID

-256 NFKEILESP
+256 NFKEILEAP
-265 TTITVTTKDGDKT
+265 TKITVTTKEGDKT

-298 YKNLGDDKNPNWV
+298 YKNLGD
-311 FQYYDKATEEYK
+311 
-323 TISLRDLVAGTE
+323 
-335 TKTFVRETE
+335 
-344 VNGKVTGFVY
+344 
-354 FSEQTIID
+354 
-362 WLAKDE
+362 
-368 KNTIDNIPNNA
+368 
-379 DGAVTVD
+379 
-386 VKGTVVNN
+386 
-394 IQEIL
+394 
-399 KSTTSITEGGKT
+399 TT
-411 FTTVEEYLQY
+411 
-421 ISQSAD
+421 
-427 GNVIYKNL
+427 
-435 GDDKNPNWVF
+435 
-445 QYYDKA
+445 
-451 TEEYKTISLR
+451 
-461 DLVAGTETKTF
+461 
-472 VRETEVNGKVTGF
+472 
-485 VYFSEQTI
+485 
-493 IDWLAKDEK
+493 
-502 NTIDNIPNNA
+502 
-512 DGAVTVDVKGTVVNN
+512 
-527 IQEILKSTTS
+527 
-537 ITEGGKTFTTVEEYL
+537 
-552 QYISQSADGNVI
+552 
-564 YKNLGDDKNPNWVF
+564 NPNWVF

-655 LTTKGNI
+655 LTTNGNI
-662 TIQVGGK
+662 TVQVGGK
-669 DMNFTSVEEYLQY
+669 DMTFNSVEEYLQY

-696 STDSTKEEWVLQY
+696 STDPNKPNWVLQY
-709 WDNANGKYVTINLTD
+709 WDETKGEYTTINLTD

-737 AEATADKTLSIYE
+737 TEAIDNGKLE
-750 AVVAP
+750 AYAAAGAP
-755 VEANVKKGEIF
+755 IEANVKKGEIF

-801 VLNSGGNVYF
+801 ILNQGGNVYF

-833 VKTPIEL
+833 EKTPIEL
-840 PASFLLEIIRNYKDV
+840 PASFLLKIINDYKEI

-885 KGSTKTNGE
+885 KGSTTTNGD
-894 SARTEGVELANA
+894 SAKTTGVELANA

-921 KAGVV
+921 KGGVL
-926 VTESTKDVVVN
+926 VTESTKDVEVKG
-937 DTKIDFNI
+937 TKIDFNI

>member
-1 MKKITLL
+1 MKRITLL
-8 AVLLG
+8 AALLG

-23 IGTPDPAASAE
+23 IGTPDPATSAE

-46 LIPRVALKNTTE
+46 LIPRVTLTAESVFAPITGSQQESLLVYNNV
-58 FQMAGKSAESTSL
+58 ESTSMP
-71 LVFNKTEVKDLVPT
+71 K

-97 IVGKEELDTVIKN
+97 IIGKTELNTVVEN
-110 LGDNITNITT
+110 LGDNITTITN
-120 KLEGDVKN
+120 DVKN

-142 NKDDKGNP
+142 NTDLNKPG
-150 VVTEKHTTIVYNP
+150 HTTIVYDNTTGDMY
-163 ETKEMFYVTYDNGK
+163 EVVYDATTKEY
-177 YTTKQI
+177 
-183 DITKMVQGVET
+183 ITKKIDLLKMIQGKET
-194 NTFFKEIKENGKITG
+194 NTFFKDIKDANDKTTG
-209 YVYFNEKTI
+209 YLYFNEKTI

-223 TETEPNKIKDILDK
+223 KETDPNKIKDILDN
-237 LDRNTKGAIEID
+237 LDENTKGVIKID

-256 NFKEILESP
+256 NFKEILEAP
-265 TTITVTTKDGDKT
+265 TTITVTTKEGDKT

-311 FQYYDKATEEYK
+311 FQYYDKATEKYE

-362 WLAKDE
+362 WLAKDQA
-368 KNTIDNIPNNA
+368 NTIDNIPNDA
-379 DGAVTVD
+379 KGAVTVD

-427 GNVIYKNL
+427 GNVIYKNI
-435 GDDKNPNWVF
+435 GTDVAPNWVF
-445 QYYDKA
+445 QYYDK
-451 TEEYKTISLR
+451 TSGKYTTIS
-461 DLVAGTETKTF
+461 
-472 VRETEVNGKVTGF
+472 
-485 VYFSEQTI
+485 
-493 IDWLAKDEK
+493 
-502 NTIDNIPNNA
+502 
-512 DGAVTVDVKGTVVNN
+512 
-527 IQEILKSTTS
+527 
-537 ITEGGKTFTTVEEYL
+537 
-552 QYISQSADGNVI
+552 
-564 YKNLGDDKNPNWVF
+564 
-578 QYYDKANGKYETIV
+578 

-602 KTTIVTYNKKQY
+602 KTTIVTYENKQY

-655 LTTKGNI
+655 LTTNKNI

-669 DMNFTSVEEYLQY
+669 DMTFNSVEEYLQY

-696 STDSTKEEWVLQY
+696 STDPNKPNWVLQY
-709 WDNANGKYVTINLTD
+709 WDETKGEYTTINLTD

-755 VEANVKKGEIF
+755 VQANVKKGEIF

-801 VLNSGGNVYF
+801 ILNQGGNVYF
-811 GKIKDTDTDL
+811 GDVKGKE

-833 VKTPIEL
+833 EKTPIEL
-840 PASFLLEIIRNYKDV
+840 PASFILDIINKYKDV
-855 IKQALGD
+855 VKNALGD
-862 NITNEGDIVFTGNI
+862 HINNTTTIVNTGNTYNGKMVFLAKGTTTVGKEVAGEKHPSPLTTGTTIDLSKIAGLTTIEDVITISILKAGKVVASSVSDLVVTGNKLTFAIGTGAFYTSLPYGEYEVVLEFTGN
-876 YNGRQVLLA
+876 LA
-885 KGSTKTNGE
+885 PM
-894 SARTEGVELANA
+894 APIV
-906 TGDNAING
+906 
-914 VLSIKVL
+914 
-921 KAGVV
+921 
-926 VTESTKDVVVN
+926 
-937 DTKIDFNI
+937 
-945 GVGNIYTALPKD
+945 PQP
-957 TYEVVVEY
+957 
-965 LGKEVK
+965 

>member
-23 IGTPDPAASAE
+23 IGTPDPATSAE

-46 LIPRVALKNTTE
+46 LIPRVALTVENVFKPIE
-58 FQMAGKSAESTSL
+58 GAQIESL
-71 LVFNKTEVKDLVPT
+71 LVYNNTASATMPK

-92 AKWNR
+92 VKWNR

-120 KLEGDVKN
+120 KLEEDVKN

-142 NKDDKGNP
+142 NKDKDGKP

-194 NTFFKEIKENGKITG
+194 NTFFKDIKDANGKTTG

-223 TETEPNKIKDILDK
+223 KETDPAKIKDILDK
-237 LDRNTKGAIEID
+237 LDEKTNGAIKIE
-249 VKGTVVN
+249 VKETVVN
-256 NFKEILESP
+256 NFKEILEAP

-298 YKNLGDDKNPNWV
+298 YKNIGTDVAPNWV

-323 TISLRDLVAGTE
+323 TISLR
-335 TKTFVRETE
+335 
-344 VNGKVTGFVY
+344 N
-354 FSEQTIID
+354 
-362 WLAKDE
+362 
-368 KNTIDNIPNNA
+368 
-379 DGAVTVD
+379 
-386 VKGTVVNN
+386 
-394 IQEIL
+394 
-399 KSTTSITEGGKT
+399 
-411 FTTVEEYLQY
+411 
-421 ISQSAD
+421 
-427 GNVIYKNL
+427 
-435 GDDKNPNWVF
+435 
-445 QYYDKA
+445 
-451 TEEYKTISLR
+451 
-461 DLVAGTETKTF
+461 
-472 VRETEVNGKVTGF
+472 
-485 VYFSEQTI
+485 
-493 IDWLAKDEK
+493 
-502 NTIDNIPNNA
+502 
-512 DGAVTVDVKGTVVNN
+512 
-527 IQEILKSTTS
+527 
-537 ITEGGKTFTTVEEYL
+537 
-552 QYISQSADGNVI
+552 
-564 YKNLGDDKNPNWVF
+564 
-578 QYYDKANGKYETIV
+578 
-592 LRDLVAETES
+592 LVAETES
-602 KTTIVTYNKKQY
+602 KTTIVTYENKQY

-642 DVVGGV
+642 NVVGGV

-696 STDSTKEEWVLQY
+696 STDSTKPNWVLQY
-709 WDNANGKYVTINLTD
+709 WDNTANEYKTINLTD

-737 AEATADKTLSIYE
+737 TEAKANGKLEDY
-750 AVVAP
+750 AAAPAP

-766 YKYNNED
+766 YKYSNED
-773 KGEQFIN
+773 KVEQFIN

-787 SINNNEEVKNALTN
+787 SINNNEEVKNTLIN

-833 VKTPIEL
+833 EKTPIEL
-840 PASFLLEIIRNYKDV
+840 PASFLLEIIKNYKDI

-885 KGSTKTNGE
+885 KGSTTTNGE
-894 SARTEGVELANA
+894 SARTTGVTLANA

-926 VTESTKDVVVN
+926 VTESIKDVVVN

-945 GVGNIYTALPKD
+945 GVGNIYTALPAD

>member
-23 IGTPDPAASAE
+23 IGTPDPATSAE

-46 LIPRVALKNTTE
+46 LIPRVELKNTKD
-58 FQMAGKSAESTSL
+58 FQMAGKVAESTSL

-142 NKDDKGNP
+142 NKDKDGKP

-163 ETKEMFYVTYDNGK
+163 ETKAMFYVTYENGK

-194 NTFFKEIKENGKITG
+194 NTFFKDIKDANGKITG

-218 VEAIG
+218 V
-223 TETEPNKIKDILDK
+223 
-237 LDRNTKGAIEID
+237 
-249 VKGTVVN
+249 
-256 NFKEILESP
+256 
-265 TTITVTTKDGDKT
+265 
-278 FTTVEEYLQYISQS
+278 
-292 ADGNVI
+292 
-298 YKNLGDDKNPNWV
+298 
-311 FQYYDKATEEYK
+311 
-323 TISLRDLVAGTE
+323 
-335 TKTFVRETE
+335 
-344 VNGKVTGFVY
+344 
-354 FSEQTIID
+354 D
-362 WLAKDE
+362 WLAKD
-368 KNTIDNIPNNA
+368 KANTIDNIPNDA
-379 DGAVTVD
+379 PGAIEID

-399 KSTTSITEGGKT
+399 KSKTSITEGGKT

-427 GNVIYKNL
+427 GNVIYKNI
-435 GDDKNPNWVF
+435 GTDVAPNWVF

-451 TEEYKTISLR
+451 TEDYKTISLR

-472 VRETEVNGKVTGF
+472 VRKTEENGKVTGF

-493 IDWLAKDEK
+493 IDWLAKDK
-502 NTIDNIPNNA
+502 ANTIDNIPNNA
-512 DGAVTVDVKGTVVNN
+512 EGAVTVDVKGTIVNN
-527 IQEILKSTTS
+527 IQEILKSK
-537 ITEGGKTFTTVEEYL
+537 TEVKEGNKTFTT
-552 QYISQSADGNVI
+552 
-564 YKNLGDDKNPNWVF
+564 
-578 QYYDKANGKYETIV
+578 
-592 LRDLVAETES
+592 
-602 KTTIVTYNKKQY
+602 
-614 YLSEAYIVGGGEL
+614 
-627 DVTKWTA
+627 
-634 VPAGAIHV
+634 
-642 DVVGGV
+642 
-648 INNIEEI
+648 
-655 LTTKGNI
+655 
-662 TIQVGGK
+662 
-669 DMNFTSVEEYLQY
+669 VEEYLQY
-682 ITQFSEGNVIYKNI
+682 ITQFSEGNVIYTQIEDPKDP
-696 STDSTKEEWVLQY
+696 SKKVWVLQY
-709 WDNANGKYVTINLTD
+709 WDNTANEYKTINLTD

-737 AEATADKTLSIYE
+737 SETLTNGTLEDYK
-750 AVVAP
+750 VVAAP
-755 VEANVKKGEIF
+755 VETAVKKGEIF

-801 VLNSGGNVYF
+801 VLNLGGNVYF
-811 GKIKDTDTDL
+811 GDHDNDATTDD
-821 VFYTMKIVNGKE
+821 VFYTMVVNADGSVSKDEIKI
-833 VKTPIEL
+833 
-840 PASFLLEIIRNYKDV
+840 PASV
-855 IKQALGD
+855 IKKVIENSINEFKTLLGD

-885 KGSTKTNGE
+885 KGSTKANGE
-894 SARTEGVELANA
+894 SARTEGVTLENA

-926 VTESTKDVVVN
+926 VTESTKDVVVSG
-937 DTKIDFNI
+937 TKIDFNI

-965 LGKEVK
+965 LGKEVKPTTQP

>member
-23 IGTPDPAASAE
+23 IGTPDPATSAE

-46 LIPRVALKNTTE
+46 LIPRVELKNTTE

-92 AKWNR
+92 DKWNR

-110 LGDNITNITT
+110 LGSDFTNITNKI
-120 KLEGDVKN
+120 EGDVKN
-128 LQAVVNYILPSNPD
+128 LQAVVNYILPTNPD
-142 NKDDKGNP
+142 NPDPTKPG
-150 VVTEKHTTIVYNP
+150 HTTIVYDHTSGDMY
-163 ETKEMFYVTYDNGK
+163 EVVYDA
-177 YTTKQI
+177 TTKNY
-183 DITKMVQGVET
+183 ITKKIDLQKMIQGKET
-194 NTFFKEIKENGKITG
+194 NTFFKDIIDANGKTTG

-218 VEAIG
+218 V
-223 TETEPNKIKDILDK
+223 
-237 LDRNTKGAIEID
+237 
-249 VKGTVVN
+249 
-256 NFKEILESP
+256 
-265 TTITVTTKDGDKT
+265 
-278 FTTVEEYLQYISQS
+278 
-292 ADGNVI
+292 
-298 YKNLGDDKNPNWV
+298 
-311 FQYYDKATEEYK
+311 
-323 TISLRDLVAGTE
+323 
-335 TKTFVRETE
+335 
-344 VNGKVTGFVY
+344 
-354 FSEQTIID
+354 D
-362 WLAKDE
+362 WLAKD
-368 KNTIDNIPNNA
+368 KANTIDNIPNNVE
-379 DGAVTVD
+379 GAIKID

-399 KSTTSITEGGKT
+399 KSKTSITEGGKT

-435 GDDKNPNWVF
+435 GDTTNPNWVF

-451 TEEYKTISLR
+451 KE
-461 DLVAGTETKTF
+461 
-472 VRETEVNGKVTGF
+472 
-485 VYFSEQTI
+485 
-493 IDWLAKDEK
+493 
-502 NTIDNIPNNA
+502 
-512 DGAVTVDVKGTVVNN
+512 
-527 IQEILKSTTS
+527 
-537 ITEGGKTFTTVEEYL
+537 
-552 QYISQSADGNVI
+552 
-564 YKNLGDDKNPNWVF
+564 
-578 QYYDKANGKYETIV
+578 KYETIV

-602 KTTIVTYNKKQY
+602 KTTIVTYENKQY

-634 VPAGAIHV
+634 VPAGVIHV

-696 STDSTKEEWVLQY
+696 STDPAKEEWVLQY
-709 WDNANGKYVTINLTD
+709 WDNTANEYKTINLTD

-737 AEATADKTLSIYE
+737 TEAKANGKLE
-750 AVVAP
+750 AYAAATAP

-801 VLNSGGNVYF
+801 VLNQGGNVYF
-811 GKIKDTDTDL
+811 GDHDNDAATDN

-885 KGSTKTNGE
+885 KGSTKANGE
-894 SARTEGVELANA
+894 SARTEGVTLANA

-945 GVGNIYTALPKD
+945 GVGNIYTALPAD

-965 LGKEVK
+965 LGKEVKPTTQP

>member
-23 IGTPDPAASAE
+23 IGTPDPATSAE

-46 LIPRVALKNTTE
+46 LIPRVELKNTTE
-58 FQMAGKSAESTSL
+58 FQMAGKSTESTSL

-97 IVGKEELDTVIKN
+97 IIGKTELDTVIKN

-142 NKDDKGNP
+142 NKDKDGKP

-194 NTFFKEIKENGKITG
+194 NTFFKDIKDANGKITG

-223 TETEPNKIKDILDK
+223 TETDPNKIKDILDK
-237 LDRNTKGAIEID
+237 LDGNTKGAIKI
-249 VKGTVVN
+249 
-256 NFKEILESP
+256 
-265 TTITVTTKDGDKT
+265 
-278 FTTVEEYLQYISQS
+278 
-292 ADGNVI
+292 
-298 YKNLGDDKNPNWV
+298 
-311 FQYYDKATEEYK
+311 
-323 TISLRDLVAGTE
+323 
-335 TKTFVRETE
+335 
-344 VNGKVTGFVY
+344 
-354 FSEQTIID
+354 
-362 WLAKDE
+362 
-368 KNTIDNIPNNA
+368 
-379 DGAVTVD
+379 D

-427 GNVIYKNL
+427 GNVIYKNI

-451 TEEYKTISLR
+451 K
-461 DLVAGTETKTF
+461 
-472 VRETEVNGKVTGF
+472 
-485 VYFSEQTI
+485 
-493 IDWLAKDEK
+493 
-502 NTIDNIPNNA
+502 
-512 DGAVTVDVKGTVVNN
+512 
-527 IQEILKSTTS
+527 
-537 ITEGGKTFTTVEEYL
+537 
-552 QYISQSADGNVI
+552 
-564 YKNLGDDKNPNWVF
+564 
-578 QYYDKANGKYETIV
+578 GKYETIV

-627 DVTKWTA
+627 DVTKWIE

-655 LTTKGNI
+655 LTTKGDI
-662 TIQVGGK
+662 TIKVGGK

-696 STDSTKEEWVLQY
+696 STDPAKEEWVLQY
-709 WDNANGKYVTINLTD
+709 WDNTANEYKTINLTD

-737 AEATADKTLSIYE
+737 TEAKANGKLE
-750 AVVAP
+750 AYAAATAP

-801 VLNSGGNVYF
+801 ILNQGGNVYF
-811 GKIKDTDTDL
+811 GDHDNDAATDN

-833 VKTPIEL
+833 EKTPIKL
-840 PASFLLEIIRNYKDV
+840 PASFLLEIIKNYKDV

-885 KGSTKTNGE
+885 KGSTKANGE
-894 SARTEGVELANA
+894 SARTEGVTLANA

-926 VTESTKDVVVN
+926 VTESTKDVVVAG
-937 DTKIDFNI
+937 TKIDFNI
-945 GVGNIYTALPKD
+945 GVGNIYTALPAD

-965 LGKEVK
+965 LGKEVKPTTQP

>member
-1 MKKITLL
+1 MKRITLL
-8 AVLLG
+8 AALLG

-23 IGTPDPAASAE
+23 IGTPDPATSAE

-40 AGNKGI
+40 SGNKGI
-46 LIPRVALKNTTE
+46 LIPRVTLTAESVFAPITGSQQESLLVYNNV
-58 FQMAGKSAESTSL
+58 ESTSMP
-71 LVFNKTEVKDLVPT
+71 K

-97 IVGKEELDTVIKN
+97 IIGKTELNTVVEN
-110 LGDNITNITT
+110 LGDNITTITN
-120 KLEGDVKN
+120 DVKN

-142 NKDDKGNP
+142 NSDPTKPG
-150 VVTEKHTTIVYNP
+150 HTTIVYDNTTGDMY
-163 ETKEMFYVTYDNGK
+163 EVVYDATTKEY
-177 YTTKQI
+177 
-183 DITKMVQGVET
+183 ITKKIDLLKMIQGKET

-223 TETEPNKIKDILDK
+223 TETDPNKIKDILDK
-237 LDRNTKGAIEID
+237 LDRSTKGAIEID

-256 NFKEILESP
+256 NFKEILEAP
-265 TTITVTTKDGDKT
+265 TKITVTTKEGDKT

-298 YKNLGDDKNPNWV
+298 YKNLGD
-311 FQYYDKATEEYK
+311 
-323 TISLRDLVAGTE
+323 
-335 TKTFVRETE
+335 
-344 VNGKVTGFVY
+344 
-354 FSEQTIID
+354 
-362 WLAKDE
+362 
-368 KNTIDNIPNNA
+368 
-379 DGAVTVD
+379 
-386 VKGTVVNN
+386 
-394 IQEIL
+394 
-399 KSTTSITEGGKT
+399 TT
-411 FTTVEEYLQY
+411 
-421 ISQSAD
+421 
-427 GNVIYKNL
+427 
-435 GDDKNPNWVF
+435 
-445 QYYDKA
+445 
-451 TEEYKTISLR
+451 
-461 DLVAGTETKTF
+461 
-472 VRETEVNGKVTGF
+472 
-485 VYFSEQTI
+485 
-493 IDWLAKDEK
+493 
-502 NTIDNIPNNA
+502 
-512 DGAVTVDVKGTVVNN
+512 
-527 IQEILKSTTS
+527 
-537 ITEGGKTFTTVEEYL
+537 
-552 QYISQSADGNVI
+552 
-564 YKNLGDDKNPNWVF
+564 NPNWVF

-655 LTTKGNI
+655 LTTNGNI
-662 TIQVGGK
+662 TVQVGGK
-669 DMNFTSVEEYLQY
+669 DMTFNSVEEYLQY

-696 STDSTKEEWVLQY
+696 STDPNKPNWVLQY
-709 WDNANGKYVTINLTD
+709 WDETKGEYTTINLTD

-737 AEATADKTLSIYE
+737 TEAIDNGKLE
-750 AVVAP
+750 AYAAAGAP
-755 VEANVKKGEIF
+755 IEANVKKGEIF

-801 VLNSGGNVYF
+801 ILNQGGNVYF

-833 VKTPIEL
+833 EKTPIEL
-840 PASFLLEIIRNYKDV
+840 PASFLLKIINDYKEI

-885 KGSTKTNGE
+885 KGSTTTNGD
-894 SARTEGVELANA
+894 SAKTTGVELANA

-921 KAGVV
+921 KGGVL
-926 VTESTKDVVVN
+926 VTESTKDVEVKG
-937 DTKIDFNI
+937 TKIDFNI

>member
-23 IGTPDPAASAE
+23 IGTPDPATSAE

-46 LIPRVALKNTTE
+46 LIPRVELKNTTE

-92 AKWNR
+92 DKWNR

-110 LGDNITNITT
+110 LGSDFTNITNKI
-120 KLEGDVKN
+120 EGDVKN
-128 LQAVVNYILPSNPD
+128 LQAVVNYILPTNPD
-142 NKDDKGNP
+142 NPDPTKPG
-150 VVTEKHTTIVYNP
+150 HTTIVYDHTSGDMY
-163 ETKEMFYVTYDNGK
+163 EVVYDA
-177 YTTKQI
+177 TTKNYMTKKI
-183 DITKMVQGVET
+183 DLQKMIQGKET
-194 NTFFKEIKENGKITG
+194 NTFFKDIIDANGKTTG

-218 VEAIG
+218 V
-223 TETEPNKIKDILDK
+223 
-237 LDRNTKGAIEID
+237 
-249 VKGTVVN
+249 
-256 NFKEILESP
+256 
-265 TTITVTTKDGDKT
+265 
-278 FTTVEEYLQYISQS
+278 
-292 ADGNVI
+292 
-298 YKNLGDDKNPNWV
+298 
-311 FQYYDKATEEYK
+311 
-323 TISLRDLVAGTE
+323 
-335 TKTFVRETE
+335 
-344 VNGKVTGFVY
+344 
-354 FSEQTIID
+354 D
-362 WLAKDE
+362 WLAKD
-368 KNTIDNIPNNA
+368 KANTIDNIPNNVE
-379 DGAVTVD
+379 GAIKID

-399 KSTTSITEGGKT
+399 KSKTSITEGGKT

-435 GDDKNPNWVF
+435 GDTTNPNWVF

-451 TEEYKTISLR
+451 KE
-461 DLVAGTETKTF
+461 
-472 VRETEVNGKVTGF
+472 
-485 VYFSEQTI
+485 
-493 IDWLAKDEK
+493 
-502 NTIDNIPNNA
+502 
-512 DGAVTVDVKGTVVNN
+512 
-527 IQEILKSTTS
+527 
-537 ITEGGKTFTTVEEYL
+537 
-552 QYISQSADGNVI
+552 
-564 YKNLGDDKNPNWVF
+564 
-578 QYYDKANGKYETIV
+578 KYETIV

-602 KTTIVTYNKKQY
+602 KTTIVTYENKQY

-634 VPAGAIHV
+634 VPAGVIHV

-696 STDSTKEEWVLQY
+696 STDPAKEEWVLQY
-709 WDNANGKYVTINLTD
+709 WDNTANEYKTINLTD

-737 AEATADKTLSIYE
+737 TEAKANGKLE
-750 AVVAP
+750 AYAAATAP

-801 VLNSGGNVYF
+801 VLNQGGNVYF
-811 GKIKDTDTDL
+811 GDHDNDAATDN

-885 KGSTKTNGE
+885 KGSTKANGE
-894 SARTEGVELANA
+894 SARTEGVTLANA

-945 GVGNIYTALPKD
+945 GVGNIYTALPAD

-965 LGKEVK
+965 LGKEVKPTTQP